1 MSILEIRTAGALSS
15 IQDGGR
21 RGYRHIGVPWAGA
34 LAPQLMRIANRL
46 VGNNEGAPVIECFG
60 GGLVLGVE
68 EGSARIALAGDA
80 SARLMRDGEAT
91 TLAPWRSAT
100 LRAGDEL
107 RLLDSGR
114 DRAVTL
120 AVAGLECPQ
129 QLGSAATYAR
139 ARLGGLD
146 GQPLRAGARLNAAD
160 AAGSAEMMLR
170 KAPEREDTAPV
181 RIVAGPQDDHFDE
194 AALALF
200 TSSDYRITAEA
211 DRMGMRF
218 DGPALGHRDAESR
231 EIISDA
237 TVPGSIQVP
246 GNGLPIVL
254 LADGQTAG
262 GYPKIATVVSADLPR
277 LALRRPGDRVRFELV
292 TVSEAESLAR
302 AAETLSRTLLAG
314 IAPLA
319 EDGIDLEALYTGNL
333 IGGMVNALSPD

>member
-1 MSILEIRTAGALSS
+1 MSTLEIRAPGALSS
-15 IQDGGR
+15 IQDAGR
-21 RGYRHIGVPWAGA
+21 RGYRRIGVPWAGA

-46 VGNNEGAPVIECFG
+46 VGNDEGAPVIECFG
-60 GGLVLGVE
+60 GGLSLAVR
-68 EGSARIALAGDA
+68 EGSARIALTGDA
-80 SARLMRDGEAT
+80 DARLLRDGEAT
-91 TLAPWRSAT
+91 PLAPWRSIT
-100 LRAGDEL
+100 LVAGDEL
-107 RLLDSGR
+107 RVLGSGR

-120 AVAGLECPQ
+120 AVAGLECPPQ
-129 QLGSAATYAR
+129 MGSAATYAR
-139 ARLGGLD
+139 AGLGGLD
-146 GQPLRAGARLNAAD
+146 GQPLQAGARLNAAD
-160 AAGSAEMMLR
+160 AAGKAEMVLR
-170 KAPEREDTAPV
+170 KPPERDDEAPI
-181 RIVAGPQDDHFDE
+181 RIVAGPQADHFDD
-194 AALALF
+194 AALGRFAG
-200 TSSDYRITAEA
+200 SDYRITAEA
-211 DRMGMRF
+211 DRMGMRL
-218 DGPALGHRDAESR
+218 DGAALAHRDAGSR